1 MKPVTVIASIVFM
14 LVCVAHI
21 VRLVLKVDVT
31 VNGFH
36 VPLCISVAGVV
47 VTGILSV
54 LLWFE
59 GKQR

>member
-36 VPLCISVAGVV
+36 VPLCISVAGGV